1 MPQPSRIRP
10 TARIKPKSEL
20 RQIVDHLQGVIGGEG
35 RHGAAAQQGYGH
47 YQRAVA
53 AETLFH
59 LSGHGEPLRF
69 LLLFRIFLFLQFNEF
84 LFQLLLREKNETMF
98 RRVLTILFH
107 CLLQQLLVKADRHD
121 AVGILTVPV
130 WFRPAVCGKFDI
142 GMLEDV
148 ILEVPNGPL
157 PRTKRSAYWL
167 SSIRTSSGM
176 SSSRPVSCQLV
187 E

>member
-1 MPQPSRIRP
+1 
-10 TARIKPKSEL
+10 
-20 RQIVDHLQGVIGGEG
+20 
-35 RHGAAAQQGYGH
+35 
-47 YQRAVA
+47 
-53 AETLFH
+53 
-59 LSGHGEPLRF
+59 
-69 LLLFRIFLFLQFNEF
+69 
-84 LFQLLLREKNETMF
+84 MF

-157 PRTKRSAYWL
+157 PADKKKRVLVIQHTHFIRHEQFSARELPVGGVAAAPPFGLAIGVRVNGLLAQQFGHILVGGLLVAAQIEKFITVSHNALPLLFKEGLEL
-167 SSIRTSSGM
+167 SEVLDDDAHGDLSAPHGGK
-176 SSSRPVSCQLV
+176 QLV
-187 E
+187 EFIRQGK